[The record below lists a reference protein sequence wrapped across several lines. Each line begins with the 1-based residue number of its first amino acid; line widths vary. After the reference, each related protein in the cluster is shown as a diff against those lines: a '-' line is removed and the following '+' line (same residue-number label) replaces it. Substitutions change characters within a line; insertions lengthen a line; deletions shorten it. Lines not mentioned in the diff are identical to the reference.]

1 VVVINVVNGRTM
13 RIPAKRRDVKEMRVD
28 QRGMIVIRSPVDVL
42 KRREQKSQR
51 KSDAGQ

>member
-1 VVVINVVNGRTM
+1 MIVINVVNGRTV
-13 RIPAKRRDVKEMRVD
+13 RIPAKRRDVIEMRVD
-28 QRGMIVIRSPVDVL
+28 QRGVIVIRPRVNVL